1 MSCQLRLLSMLMAL
15 KEYLKNKDFIIV
27 IMQISQVISSG
38 KRMLSLSIN
47 LVSIIRMRS
56 EINIWISDING
67 MRR

>member
-1 MSCQLRLLSMLMAL
+1 MLMAL

-38 KRMLSLSIN
+38 KPMLSLSIN